1 MNDLFDDIDLPNLTH
16 AEMQEMV
23 KEGHRLRNAALR
35 EAARRRS
42 EVTGAAFSWLAHKLG
57 TAVSWGMR
65 KILPEASAGKALSSG
80 GSHD

>member
-1 MNDLFDDIDLPNLTH
+1 MRDLFEDIDLPNLTH

-42 EVTGAAFSWLAHKLG
+42 EVTGAAFSWLGGKLG
-57 TAVSWGMR
+57 MAVSWALRRAFPHM
-65 KILPEASAGKALSSG
+65 EAGKPLSSG
-80 GSHD
+80 GPQE

>member
-1 MNDLFDDIDLPNLTH
+1 MSDLFDDIDLPNLTH

-42 EVTGAAFSWLAHKLG
+42 EVTGAAFSWLAAKLG
-57 TAVSWGMR
+57 TIVSWALR
-65 KILPEASAGKALSSG
+65 KILPEAPAGKPLSSG
-80 GSHD
+80 GPND